1 MIPYRNKPGV
11 AFWAT
16 VVVVVGLVLYPL
28 SFGPACW
35 ITSRLDR
42 GTDLVPVVYRPLT
55 WAMSPG
61 SETMFN
67 RVSSWYALVG
77 APENWMWGAAWDPGA
92 GRFVGWVWVSLD
104 STYSAVAPSYA
115 SPATPAPPYA
125 SSPPTS
131 VELDD

>member
-1 MIPYRNKPGV
+1 MTSDRKKPGL
-11 AFWAT
+11 AFYAGI
-16 VVVVVGLVLYPL
+16 VVVLVLAYPL

-35 ITSRLDR
+35 ITSRTNT
-42 GTDLVPVVYRPLT
+42 GASAIPVVYRPLT

-104 STYSAVAPSYA
+104 EASPVPAPSYA
-115 SPATPAPPYA
+115 TP
-125 SSPPTS
+125 
-131 VELDD
+131 